1 MLILSAIV
9 NGILYGGTLAV
20 LAVGLNLMFGVLK
33 VIHFFYG
40 QLVMVGLYLIW
51 AFTVWCQIP
60 LIISCLL
67 AIAAV
72 LALNVLAHLAVVRP
86 LLKAPLINQFLAL
99 AGIMVILENLCLAV
113 FGATY
118 KGIPIS
124 LPVLHIGELYLTT
137 SNLLAFLG
145 SLIIVGLIYLFL
157 NKTYPGLAIRAVS
170 QDKEAAGFMGIDPK
184 VTYLVTMALGGALAG
199 IVAAL
204 FVPIYA
210 VHPHF
215 GGSFTVISFVI
226 VVLGGMGS
234 LPGGLLAAFIIG
246 VVTSVVSTLVSPE
259 VGAIAVYLIFLT
271 VILVRPQG
279 LLGKAV
285 RA

>member
-1 MLILSAIV
+1 MLVLSAVV
-9 NGILYGGTLAV
+9 NGILYGGVLAV
-20 LAVGLNLMFGVLK
+20 LAVGLNLMFGVLQI
-33 VIHFFYG
+33 IHFFYG

-51 AFTVWCQIP
+51 VFTVWCHIP

-67 AIAAV
+67 AIVIILV
-72 LALNVLAHLAVVRP
+72 LNALVHLVVVQP

-99 AGIMVILENLCLAV
+99 AGIMIIVENLCLAI

-118 KGIPIS
+118 KGIPIA
-124 LPVLHIGELYLTT
+124 LPVLHIGELYFTT
-137 SNLLAFLG
+137 CNLIAFLG
-145 SLIIVGLIYLFL
+145 SLIVVGLIYLFL
-157 NKTYPGLAIRAVS
+157 NKTYTGLAIRAVA
-170 QDKEAAGFMGIDPK
+170 QDKEVAGFMGINPR
-184 VTYLVTMALGGALAG
+184 VVYLATMALGGALAG

-215 GGSFTVISFVI
+215 GGSFTLISFVI
-226 VVLGGMGS
+226 VVLGGMGN
-234 LPGGLLAAFIIG
+234 LPGGFLAAFIIG

-259 VGAIAVYLIFLT
+259 VGAIAVYVIFLI

-279 LLGKAV
+279 LLGARV
-285 RA
+285 GV